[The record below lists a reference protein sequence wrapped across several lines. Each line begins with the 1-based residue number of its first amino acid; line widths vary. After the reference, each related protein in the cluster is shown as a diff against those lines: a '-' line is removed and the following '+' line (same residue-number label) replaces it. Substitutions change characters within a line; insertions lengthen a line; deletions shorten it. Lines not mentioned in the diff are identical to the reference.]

1 MKTRNLFLLFG
12 VLLLLSAFIGCQDDA
27 QTPNYETSHPSSIYA
42 LRRVQIEDGLK
53 FGTTAIRAIVTSDYE
68 SKNIEGNTI
77 VVQDLTDDAAVILQL
92 REENDAIKQGDII
105 RINLENSTL
114 AYVDD
119 ELTVSDLSINNLE
132 VESSGNNLT
141 PKIVS
146 IATLMANGKYWG
158 PLLVRLN
165 KVNISDNGS
174 AMLSGDLLI
183 DDEIVEIQ
191 ARFRDASVFAVE
203 TNPLFVESL
212 VGLSRIIGEEIFLM
226 PRNIADI
233 QVGLTELLEDF
244 ELSSNTNYDAKNMN
258 FITGSWLIDGG
269 ITATSAADPKNG
281 RQSIRLQGTVGND
294 NRNGIIAMNFDLKG
308 IKTVAVSH
316 GIYPAAAETG
326 NVNPTVFTV
335 EVSRDG
341 GNTYTPVGT
350 GEVDKLGTS
359 LETTVFEVNAGLG
372 EDVRIRIV
380 NTSVPFANNS
390 RPRIN
395 IDDIHFKF

>member
-1 MKTRNLFLLFG
+1 MKTRDLLFG
-12 VLLLLSAFIGCQDDA
+12 MLLLLSAFSGCRDDA
-27 QTPNYETSHPSSIYA
+27 QIPHYETSSPSSIYA
-42 LRRVQIEDGLK
+42 LRRIQTDDNLK

-68 SKNIEGNTI
+68 SKNIEGNII
-77 VVQDLTDDAAVILQL
+77 VVQDLTDDAAILLQL
-92 REENDAIKQGDII
+92 REENDAIKQGDIV
-105 RINLENSTL
+105 RINLEQSTL
-114 AYVDD
+114 KYMDG
-119 ELTVSDLSINNLE
+119 ELTVSDLSLNNIT
-132 VESSGNNLT
+132 VESSGNNFT

-146 IATLMANGKYWG
+146 IATLMTNCKYWG

-165 KVNISDNGS
+165 KINISDNGS
-174 AMLSGDLLI
+174 TKLSGDLLI

-191 ARFRDASVFAVE
+191 TRFRDASVFAVE
-203 TNPLFVESL
+203 TNPLFVESM
-212 VGLSRIIGEEIFLM
+212 VGLARIIGDEVFLM

-244 ELSSNTNYDAKNMN
+244 ELSSNTNYDSKNMN

-281 RQSIRLQGTVGND
+281 RQSIRLQGTVGNN

-341 GNTYTPVGT
+341 GNTYTPIGT
-350 GEVDKLGTS
+350 GEVDKSGTS

-372 EDVRIRIV
+372 ENVRIRIV
-380 NTSVPFANNS
+380 NTSLPFANNN

-395 IDDIHFKF
+395 LDDIHFKF